1 MNEIKLDCIKPLVKV
16 GLFGATSDLWGN
28 DVVLNKGKHYLF
40 RSRSGRGKTSAMA
53 FVYGLRHD
61 FSGTIRFDHRDISTF
76 SFSDWSAIRRES
88 LSVVFQDLR
97 LFRQLTAIGNVML
110 KGAIA
115 TEISEEAVMEMFNR
129 LGIERLIDK
138 PAGTLSFGEQQRVA
152 IIRSL
157 VQPFDFLLMDEPFSH
172 LDTTNTSVAV
182 QMILEACAAR
192 GASLLL
198 TSLGDDYG
206 ISYEQIIEV

>member
-1 MNEIKLDCIKPLVKV
+1 MDNITLESIRPLVKV
-16 GLFGATSDLWGN
+16 GMFGATSDLWGN
-28 DVVLNKGKHYLF
+28 AVTLNKGKHYLF

-53 FVYGLRHD
+53 FIYGLRND

-76 SFSDWSAIRRES
+76 SFTDWSAIRQES
-88 LSVVFQDLR
+88 VSVVFQDLR
-97 LFRQLTAIGNVML
+97 LFRQLTALGNVML
-110 KGAIA
+110 KGAIGA
-115 TEISEEAVMEMFNR
+115 ETSGEEVMEMFNR
-129 LGIERLIDK
+129 LGISRLIDK

-152 IIRSL
+152 IIRAL

-172 LDTTNTSVAV
+172 LDTSNTSLAA

-192 GASLLL
+192 SASLIL